1 MLYLKRTNSES
12 SLCDLTQVDLSD
24 FTGAWYILSISKLD
38 IH

>member
-1 MLYLKRTNSES
+1 MM
-12 SLCDLTQVDLSD
+12 QIDLSD

>member
-1 MLYLKRTNSES
+1 MM
-12 SLCDLTQVDLSD
+12 QVDLSD